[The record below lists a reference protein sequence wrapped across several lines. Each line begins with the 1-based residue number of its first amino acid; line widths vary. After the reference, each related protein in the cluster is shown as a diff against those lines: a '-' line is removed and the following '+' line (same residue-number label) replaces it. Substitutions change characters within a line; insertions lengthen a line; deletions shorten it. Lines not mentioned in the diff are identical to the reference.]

1 MSGKESGEE
10 SGEEEESEEGESE
23 EEESDEEK
31 SKEDES
37 EDAPERRGERSDG
50 GRRHQ
55 NSNAGRQGRALE
67 AIPATVGRH
76 EINDHQRLARR
87 DQEYTLE
94 DSFIVTSLHHRPWGA
109 GDDNST
115 IGVFPTE
122 KEAEVSAHADFLQR
136 CENRNDGWESEWHRC
151 LGDGMLQ
158 LRGYCEDGEDDSE
171 SYRASI
177 KRVQQKRL
185 VAVRPSAPQPK
196 LRVVNPRHVYVV
208 KEEQRINV
216 GEDDPRGFSDELG
229 DLKMVKIRRI
239 YVDLDAA
246 NDFAREV
253 SDAVE
258 IGDQTDTVIDTM
270 ENGVATFL
278 VENNEEMMTWSISV
292 EKRRLQ

>member
-1 MSGKESGEE
+1 
-10 SGEEEESEEGESE
+10 
-23 EEESDEEK
+23 
-31 SKEDES
+31 
-37 EDAPERRGERSDG
+37 
-50 GRRHQ
+50 
-55 NSNAGRQGRALE
+55 
-67 AIPATVGRH
+67 
-76 EINDHQRLARR
+76 
-87 DQEYTLE
+87 
-94 DSFIVTSLHHRPWGA
+94 
-109 GDDNST
+109 
-115 IGVFPTE
+115 
-122 KEAEVSAHADFLQR
+122 
-136 CENRNDGWESEWHRC
+136 
-151 LGDGMLQ
+151 MLQ
-158 LRGYCEDGEDDSE
+158 PRGYCEDGEDDSE
-171 SYRASI
+171 NYRASI

-185 VAVRPSAPQPK
+185 VTVRPSDSQPK

-229 DLKMVKIRRI
+229 DLKFVKIRGI

-270 ENGVATFL
+270 EDGVATFL